1 MFTAALAKVP
11 ILLIAMCTRD
21 EVFVK
26 AEKRWKK
33 QIFFLETFTRE
44 LTHKVV
50 YMWITTLSKWK

>member
-1 MFTAALAKVP
+1 
-11 ILLIAMCTRD
+11 MCTRD